1 MGFFFPKWKTLT
13 KWEKKRERKRE
24 IKIGDQELPKEDSL
38 FSKGHLKHNKE
49 PILLVYEKPWF
60 MLALFMYKI
69 LYVMYFFDI
78 LLLSGFFHVS
88 WGSVFESLFEDR
100 KLHQPK
106 ISLMLR
112 LQLSQTKWKITTWI
126 GEENKFQIFLTS
138 WQVSHEDHSMVIDWF
153 YNHFSITWGRKKKKK
168 TQV

>member
-13 KWEKKRERKRE
+13 KRGKKRERKRE
-24 IKIGDQELPKEDSL
+24 IKIGDQEVSKEDSL
-38 FSKGHLKHNKE
+38 FSKGHLKHNEE
-49 PILLVYEKPWF
+49 PILLVYEKSYF
-60 MLALFMYKI
+60 MLVLFIDKI

-78 LLLSGFFHVS
+78 LLLSGFFRVS

-153 YNHFSITWGRKKKKK
+153 YNHFSITWGRKKK